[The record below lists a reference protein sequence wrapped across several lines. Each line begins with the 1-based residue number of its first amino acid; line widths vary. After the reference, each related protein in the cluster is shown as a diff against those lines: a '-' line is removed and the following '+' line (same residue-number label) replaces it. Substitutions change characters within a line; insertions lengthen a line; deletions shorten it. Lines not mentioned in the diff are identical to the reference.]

1 MIKKLFLPLALSL
14 SVAYSASAQD
24 STMVK
29 FDFASTADSAEVYN
43 ATLCQGA
50 KLINYAGDNVLALGN
65 DDGYFDFGADF
76 GKVIGSLESFSIVT
90 DLYIPESTDI
100 TKNGNF
106 VWCFAN
112 SSSTGYLFLGAKET
126 RYAITKTN
134 YSAESGVSL
143 KTPLPKGKWINLTI
157 VVKNLG
163 ATGKYFANFYIDG
176 SLGGSTASTS
186 WTLSPKEIG
195 NTIMNYLGKSCYN
208 GDAYLKNAMFH
219 DFRLYNYAL
228 PIRALKAVT
237 NMAKQ
242 NNVKLNRYDTSTQIA
257 ANLHFR
263 IVRSSRRNTSEKR

>member
-1 MIKKLFLPLALSL
+1 MFFLKKTKYNNYMIKKLFLPLALSL

-29 FDFASTADSAEVYN
+29 FDFASTADSAKMYN

-50 KLINYAGDNVLALGN
+50 KLINYGEANVLALGN

-76 GKVIGSLESFSIVT
+76 GKVIGSLEAFTIVT

-134 YSAESGVSL
+134 YSDESGVSL
-143 KTPLPKGKWINLTI
+143 KTPLPKGKWINLTV
-157 VVKNLG
+157 VVKKLG
-163 ATGKYFANFYIDG
+163 TTGKFYANFYIDG
-176 SLGGSTASTS
+176 SLGGSTSNIS

-242 NNVKLNRYDTSTQIA
+242 KQREAKSVCRFACD
-257 ANLHFR
+257 
-263 IVRSSRRNTSEKR
+263 